1 MGLFVQP
8 ASAPWS
14 GMRIELIRL
23 QSLNSER
30 LFHTFV
36 SWKEDSA
43 LIKLTLFIY
52 FSKNKKK
59 KFIEF
64 WTKEIQLAIE

>member
-8 ASAPWS
+8 AFAPWS
-14 GMRIELIRL
+14 GMRIELFRL
-23 QSLNSER
+23 QSLNSEQ

-36 SWKEDSA
+36 SWKEDEA
-43 LIKLTLFIY
+43 LIKLTLLIY
-52 FSKNKKK
+52 LSKNKKK

-64 WTKEIQLAIE
+64 